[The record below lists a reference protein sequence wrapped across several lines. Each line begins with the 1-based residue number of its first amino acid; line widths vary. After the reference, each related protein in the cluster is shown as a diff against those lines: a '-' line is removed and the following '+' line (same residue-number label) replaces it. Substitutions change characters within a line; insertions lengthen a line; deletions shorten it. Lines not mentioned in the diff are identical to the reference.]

1 MLKSLL
7 WRGAPRARDSGQ
19 RWRVAERRF
28 PLPPFFL
35 PFLLFS
41 SLWRFSTPA
50 SSPREAQGP
59 RNAWLATC
67 HAWSCHKLCAN
78 LTWRCPWVR
87 EMRGKLMGHPWLPR
101 GSVSSWIH
109 AQRWPDR
116 KWGTLACPTPQQ
128 LPKRRKIFL
137 HKSIA
142 CKWCQNIPPFC
153 PATSPG
159 VSVCPPVMLFPSSPF
174 SLRPPLGGGEW
185 FPSAA
190 WTVTGAPLLA
200 PRWLSVGCPLL
211 GCCRILGPPPWRFW
225 EPPALRPEVG
235 LCLITA
241 AKWLISSQWP
251 IWRFN
256 SSRSCFG

>member
-1 MLKSLL
+1 MLLKSLL

-78 LTWRCPWVR
+78 LTWRCPVVR
-87 EMRGKLMGHPWLPR
+87 EMCGKLMGHPWLLR

-109 AQRWPDR
+109 VQCWPDR
-116 KWGTLACPTPQQ
+116 KWGALACPT
-128 LPKRRKIFL
+128 
-137 HKSIA
+137 
-142 CKWCQNIPPFC
+142 
-153 PATSPG
+153 ATSQKAKNLSSQIHCLQMVSKHTSLLPG
-159 VSVCPPVMLFPSSPF
+159 HLSRSLCLPTCHAFCIVSLFPPLS
-174 SLRPPLGGGEW
+174 SLRGGEW

-211 GCCRILGPPPWRFW
+211 GGCRILGPPPGASGSLLHCVWRLGS
-225 EPPALRPEVG
+225 A
-235 LCLITA
+235 
-241 AKWLISSQWP
+241 
-251 IWRFN
+251 
-256 SSRSCFG
+256 